1 MSLETQ
7 IIGLATRAGNE
18 CKILHNKVGN
28 LSKLNTAAKDST
40 VAAINELSERTG
52 ALEGLDLAELIDDT
66 GVASN
71 KVWSSEKTQT
81 EINKAAQQVK
91 SDLLNGADEA
101 FDTLKELG
109 DAISENKDVIDGLG
123 EIAGGAVRFNEP
135 QGLSSYEKVQARVN
149 IAAASSEALEQFAE
163 DVGNTDADFV
173 EVFETALNAEDE
185 ETAD

>member
-18 CKILHNKVGN
+18 CKILHNKVGS
-28 LSKLNTAAKDST
+28 LSKLNTAAKDSA
-40 VAAINELSERTG
+40 VAAINELSNRTV
-52 ALEGLDLAELIDDT
+52 ALEQLDLAELIDDT
-66 GVASN
+66 AVLLN

-109 DAISENKDVIDGLG
+109 DAISENKDVIDSLG
-123 EIAGGAVRFNEP
+123 EIAGGAVRFDES
-135 QGLSSYEKVQARVN
+135 QGLSSDEKTQARVN
-149 IAAASSEALEQFAE
+149 IAAASSEALEQFE
-163 DVGNTDADFV
+163 EEVGNTDADFV
-173 EVFETALNAEDE
+173 EVFEAALNAEDE
-185 ETAD
+185 EAID